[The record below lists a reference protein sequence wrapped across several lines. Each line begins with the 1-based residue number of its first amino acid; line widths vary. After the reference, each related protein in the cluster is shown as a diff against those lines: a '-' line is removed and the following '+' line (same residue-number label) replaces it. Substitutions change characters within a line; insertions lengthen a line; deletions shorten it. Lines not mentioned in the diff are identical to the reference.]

1 MNLFEKEMRMRVHVF
16 ITLAVVIVA
25 ASFGPVSAQKPNAAE
40 EAIRAADQGWARV
53 FGAKDLKA
61 SVDYC
66 ADDASFMAPNA
77 PMAVGKQAISQ
88 SFAFFFSLP
97 DIKLN
102 WHPTKIEVARSGEL
116 GYSSGAYE
124 MSFKDPAG
132 KPGNDKGKYVTIWK
146 KQQDGS
152 WKVIY
157 DIFNSDLPPTAP

>member
-1 MNLFEKEMRMRVHVF
+1 MRIRLSGLGLVVVF
-16 ITLAVVIVA
+16 LAGLSIA
-25 ASFGPVSAQKPNAAE
+25 AGQQKNAAE

-66 ADDASFMAPNA
+66 ADDASFMSPNSPA
-77 PMAVGKQAISQ
+77 AVGKQAISQ

-97 DIKLN
+97 DIKLT

-132 KPGNDKGKYVTIWK
+132 KAATDKGKYVTVWK

-157 DIFNSDLPPTAP
+157 DIFNSDQPATAP